1 MPRFKFQLAGVLEHR
16 KNIEEE
22 KQRALA
28 AVLSE
33 MQRLKNDLVEL
44 DQVAR
49 GAVAD
54 LRQNRLTGALDM
66 SFLAAH
72 RRFTGSVQRK
82 ALAIAQKMA
91 LVQRQIDEARA
102 ALAEAAKQRKI
113 IEKLRE
119 RQLERWN
126 NQQHRQEM
134 DELEELL
141 AKTAGRPAAEQLEY
155 IQKSFDSQMA
165 QLDRAQRELN
175 DLNQQVE
182 QARAKLNDER
192 KALDDK
198 EKKLTDREQQAQ
210 RLASD
215 QGFQ

>member
-1 MPRFKFQLAGVLEHR
+1 MPRFKFQLEGVLEHR

-28 AVLSE
+28 MVFAE
-33 MQRLKNDLVEL
+33 MQRLKIELSDL

-54 LRQNRLTGALDM
+54 LRQNRLTGPLDM

-91 LVQRQIDEARA
+91 LVQRQIEEARA
-102 ALAEAAKQRKI
+102 NLAEAAKQRKI

-119 RQLERWN
+119 RQLERWQS
-126 NQQHRQEM
+126 QQHRQEM
-134 DELEELL
+134 DELDDIGMQL
-141 AKTAGRPAAEQLEY
+141 AFRQLGESQLNEAATKGQ
-155 IQKSFDSQMA
+155 S
-165 QLDRAQRELN
+165 
-175 DLNQQVE
+175 
-182 QARAKLNDER
+182 
-192 KALDDK
+192 
-198 EKKLTDREQQAQ
+198 
-210 RLASD
+210 
-215 QGFQ
+215 

>member
-1 MPRFKFQLAGVLEHR
+1 MPRFKFQLSGVLEHR

-28 AVLSE
+28 MVLAE
-33 MQRLKNDLVEL
+33 MQRLKNELSDL

-54 LRQNRLTGALDM
+54 LRENRLTGPLDL

-102 ALAEAAKQRKI
+102 SLAEAAKQRKI

-119 RQLERWN
+119 RQLERWQS
-126 NQQHRQEM
+126 QQHRQEM
-134 DELEELL
+134 DELDDIGMQL
-141 AKTAGRPAAEQLEY
+141 AFRQLGESQLNEAAMKGQ
-155 IQKSFDSQMA
+155 S
-165 QLDRAQRELN
+165 
-175 DLNQQVE
+175 
-182 QARAKLNDER
+182 
-192 KALDDK
+192 
-198 EKKLTDREQQAQ
+198 
-210 RLASD
+210 
-215 QGFQ
+215 

>member
-1 MPRFKFQLAGVLEHR
+1 MPRLKFQLEGVLEHR

-33 MQRLKNDLVEL
+33 MQRLKIELSAL

-49 GAVAD
+49 GAVSD
-54 LRQNRLTGALDM
+54 LRENRLTGQLDL

-82 ALAIAQKMA
+82 ALAIVQKMA
-91 LVQRQIDEARA
+91 LVQRQIDQDRA

-119 RQLERWN
+119 RQLERWQS
-126 NQQHRQEM
+126 QQHRQEA
-134 DELEELL
+134 DELDDIGMQL
-141 AKTAGRPAAEQLEY
+141 AFRQLGEAQLIDHATKGRP
-155 IQKSFDSQMA
+155 
-165 QLDRAQRELN
+165 
-175 DLNQQVE
+175 
-182 QARAKLNDER
+182 
-192 KALDDK
+192 
-198 EKKLTDREQQAQ
+198 
-210 RLASD
+210 
-215 QGFQ
+215 